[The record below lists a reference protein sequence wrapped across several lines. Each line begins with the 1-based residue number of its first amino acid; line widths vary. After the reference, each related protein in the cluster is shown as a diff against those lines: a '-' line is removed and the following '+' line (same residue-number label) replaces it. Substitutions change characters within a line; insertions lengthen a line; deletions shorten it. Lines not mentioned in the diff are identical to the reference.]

1 MPYVKVMLISSPFLP
16 LTISQ
21 SYNFP
26 ILAYDLLY
34 CICNGL
40 VNKTVRIGLPLCLLI
55 NRIHPCSFMW
65 LYYPYWG
72 SGSEYVHQWVPT
84 LKMLGN

>member
-26 ILAYDLLY
+26 ILAYGLLY

-40 VNKTVRIGLPLCLLI
+40 VNKTVRIGLP
-55 NRIHPCSFMW
+55 F
-65 LYYPYWG
+65 LYVY
-72 SGSEYVHQWVPT
+72 
-84 LKMLGN
+84 